1 MHELQANWELIKE
14 TIRKEYELSNAV
26 YNVWIQNLKFS
37 SVEGNVVTI
46 AIPSNQSHILDYIIR
61 KYKSFFQVTI
71 SEFMNDYYDV
81 RFVLESDTDK
91 EIEKDIENEFT
102 DHRDLYRQ
110 ANLASKYT
118 FDNFVVGSN
127 NNFAQSACLAVAES
141 PGEVFNP
148 LFIYGG
154 SGLGKTHL
162 MHSIGHYIL
171 DHNPD
176 MKVLYVNSE
185 TFTNEVIESIRSGRS
200 GNSSSMNKLR
210 DKYRT
215 VDVLLID
222 DIQFIIGKEST
233 QEEFFHTFNTLY
245 NNGKAIIISSDKHP
259 KQMETLDERFS
270 SRFQMGL
277 PADIQPPNY
286 ETRVAILL
294 KIAEPHSQKNNIS
307 NDIIEYIATNIK
319 SNIRELEGAFN
330 KLLAYARINN
340 KPITMELAEEA
351 LKDMIYPDKPK
362 IITPTIIIEVVAE
375 HYGVNAQDITSKK
388 RNAEFVLPR
397 QVVMYLCRE
406 LTDVSLTNIGKILD
420 KKDHTTVLHGVN
432 KIEEQLST
440 NSELAEQ
447 IEIIKK
453 KIILHY

>member
-1 MHELQANWELIKE
+1 MHEIQENWEIIKE
-14 TIRKEYELSNAV
+14 TIKREYELSNVA
-26 YNVWIQNLKFS
+26 YTTWIKNLRFH
-37 SVEGNVVTI
+37 SVEDHIVTI
-46 AIPSNQSHILDYIIR
+46 AIPSDQSHILDYIIK
-61 KYKSFFQVTI
+61 KYKDFFQVTI
-71 SEFMNDYYDV
+71 CEMMNDNYEV
-81 RFVLESDTDK
+81 NFILENVTPEEPK
-91 EIEKDIENEFT
+91 EPVEEISSQKN
-102 DHRDLYRQ
+102 DLYRQ
-110 ANLASKYT
+110 ANLATKYT

-185 TFTNEVIESIRSGRS
+185 TFTNEVIESIRN

-294 KIAEPHSQKNNIS
+294 KIAEPYNKTGSIS
-307 NDIIEYIATNIK
+307 NEIIEYIATNIK

-330 KLLAYARINN
+330 KLIAFARINS

-362 IITPTIIIEVVAE
+362 LITPTIIIQVVAE

-406 LTDVSLTNIGKILD
+406 LTDISLTNIGKILD
-420 KKDHTTVLHGVN
+420 RKDHTTVLHGVN
-432 KIEEQLST
+432 KIEEQLAT
-440 NSELAEQ
+440 NSELAQ
-447 IEIIKK
+447 HIEIIKK
-453 KIILHY
+453 KIIPN

>member
-1 MHELQANWELIKE
+1 MHEIQKNWEVIKE
-14 TIRKEYELSNAV
+14 TIKREYELSNVA
-26 YNVWIQNLKFS
+26 YTTWIKNLKFH
-37 SVEGNVVTI
+37 SVEGNTVTI
-46 AIPSNQSHILDYIIR
+46 AIPSDQSHILDYIIK
-61 KYKSFFQVTI
+61 KYKDFFQVTI
-71 SEFMNDYYDV
+71 CELMNDIYEV
-81 RFVLESDTDK
+81 HFILESIK
-91 EIEKDIENEFT
+91 EEAEEKEPVEEKKEN
-102 DHRDLYRQ
+102 HNDLYRQ
-110 ANLASKYT
+110 ANLATKYT

-185 TFTNEVIESIRSGRS
+185 TFTNEVIESIRS

-294 KIAEPHSQKNNIS
+294 KIAEPYNKNGSIS
-307 NDIIEYIATNIK
+307 NEIIEYIATNIK

-330 KLLAYARINN
+330 KLIAYSRINS

-362 IITPTIIIEVVAE
+362 MITPTIIIEVVAE

-406 LTDVSLTNIGKILD
+406 LTDISLTNIGKILD
-420 KKDHTTVLHGVN
+420 RKDHTTVLHGVN
-432 KIEEQLST
+432 KIEEQLAT
-440 NSELAEQ
+440 NSELANH

-453 KIILHY
+453 KIIPN

>member
-46 AIPSNQSHILDYIIR
+46 SIPSNQSHILDYIIR

-102 DHRDLYRQ
+102 DHHDLYRQ

-453 KIILHY
+453 KIIPN

>member
-102 DHRDLYRQ
+102 DRRDLYRQ

-453 KIILHY
+453 KIIPN

>member
-453 KIILHY
+453 KIIPN